1 MVTKNKVTK
10 TIVSKKAVKTN
21 KKVNNESKENKSLEE
36 FTDNT
41 TLEEDLKEIS
51 KAVEAVEEVK
61 KEDEKKKNHNLF
73 QTMKNIIWF

>member
-1 MVTKNKVTK
+1 MVTKKKVTK
-10 TIVSKKAVKTN
+10 TTVSKKAVKTN

-36 FTDNT
+36 FIDNA

-51 KAVEAVEEVK
+51 KAVEEVK

>member
-1 MVTKNKVTK
+1 MITKNKVTK
-10 TIVSKKAVKTN
+10 TIVSKKVVKTN

-36 FTDNT
+36 FIDDV

-51 KAVEAVEEVK
+51 KAVEEVK

>member
-1 MVTKNKVTK
+1 MVTKKKVTE
-10 TIVSKKAVKTN
+10 TTVSKKTVKTN
-21 KKVNNESKENKSLEE
+21 KKVNNEFKENKSLEE
-36 FTDNT
+36 FIDNA

-51 KAVEAVEEVK
+51 KAVEEVK

>member
-1 MVTKNKVTK
+1 MVTKKKVTK
-10 TIVSKKAVKTN
+10 TTVSKKAVKTN

-36 FTDNT
+36 FIDNA

-51 KAVEAVEEVK
+51 KAVKEVK

>member
-1 MVTKNKVTK
+1 MVTKKKVTK
-10 TIVSKKAVKTN
+10 NTVSKKAVKA
-21 KKVNNESKENKSLEE
+21 NNESKENRSLEE
-36 FTDNT
+36 FIDNA

-51 KAVEAVEEVK
+51 KAVEEVK

>member
-1 MVTKNKVTK
+1 MVTKKKVTK
-10 TIVSKKAVKTN
+10 NTVLKKTVKAN

-36 FTDNT
+36 FIDNA

-51 KAVEAVEEVK
+51 KAVEEVK

>member
-1 MVTKNKVTK
+1 MVTKKKVTE
-10 TIVSKKAVKTN
+10 TTVSKKTVKTN

-36 FTDNT
+36 FIDNA

-51 KAVEAVEEVK
+51 KAVEEVK
-61 KEDEKKKNHNLF
+61 KEDEKNKNHNLF

>member
-10 TIVSKKAVKTN
+10 TTVSKKAVKT
-21 KKVNNESKENKSLEE
+21 NNESKENKSLEE
-36 FTDNT
+36 FINDA

-51 KAVEAVEEVK
+51 KAAEEVK

>member
-1 MVTKNKVTK
+1 MVTEKKVTKNT
-10 TIVSKKAVKTN
+10 VSKKTVKAN
-21 KKVNNESKENKSLEE
+21 KKVNNEFKENKSLEE
-36 FTDNT
+36 FIDNA

-51 KAVEAVEEVK
+51 KAVEEVK

>member
-21 KKVNNESKENKSLEE
+21 KKVNNEFKENKSLEE
-36 FTDNT
+36 FIDNA

-51 KAVEAVEEVK
+51 KAVEEVK

>member
-1 MVTKNKVTK
+1 MVIKNKVTK

-51 KAVEAVEEVK
+51 KAVEEVK

>member
-1 MVTKNKVTK
+1 MVTKKKVTK
-10 TIVSKKAVKTN
+10 TTVSKKAVKT
-21 KKVNNESKENKSLEE
+21 NNESKENKSLEE
-36 FTDNT
+36 FTDNA

-51 KAVEAVEEVK
+51 KAVEEVK

>member
-10 TIVSKKAVKTN
+10 TTVSKKAVKTN

-36 FTDNT
+36 FIDNT

-51 KAVEAVEEVK
+51 KAVEEVK

>member
-1 MVTKNKVTK
+1 MVTKKKVTE
-10 TIVSKKAVKTN
+10 TTVSKKAVKTN

-51 KAVEAVEEVK
+51 KAVEEVK

>member
-1 MVTKNKVTK
+1 MVTKKKVTE
-10 TIVSKKAVKTN
+10 TTVSKKTVKTN

-36 FTDNT
+36 FTDNV

-51 KAVEAVEEVK
+51 KAVEEVK

>member
-1 MVTKNKVTK
+1 MVTKKKVTK
-10 TIVSKKAVKTN
+10 NTVSKKTVKAN
-21 KKVNNESKENKSLEE
+21 KKVNNEAKENKSLEE
-36 FTDNT
+36 FIDNA

-51 KAVEAVEEVK
+51 KAVEEVK

>member
-1 MVTKNKVTK
+1 MVTKKKVTK
-10 TIVSKKAVKTN
+10 NTVSKKAVKT
-21 KKVNNESKENKSLEE
+21 NNESKENKSLEE
-36 FTDNT
+36 FIDNA

-51 KAVEAVEEVK
+51 EAVEEVK

>member
-51 KAVEAVEEVK
+51 NAVEEVK

>member
-1 MVTKNKVTK
+1 MVTKKKVTEN
-10 TIVSKKAVKTN
+10 TVSKKAAKTN

-51 KAVEAVEEVK
+51 KAVEEVK
-61 KEDEKKKNHNLF
+61 KEDEEKKNHNLF

>member
-1 MVTKNKVTK
+1 MVTKKKVTK
-10 TIVSKKAVKTN
+10 NTVSKKTVKTN

-36 FTDNT
+36 FIDNA

-51 KAVEAVEEVK
+51 KTVEEVK

>member
-10 TIVSKKAVKTN
+10 TTVSKKAVKTN

-36 FTDNT
+36 FIDDA

-51 KAVEAVEEVK
+51 KAVEEVK

>member
-1 MVTKNKVTK
+1 MITKKKVTKNT
-10 TIVSKKAVKTN
+10 VSKKTVKTN

-36 FTDNT
+36 FIDNA

-51 KAVEAVEEVK
+51 KAVEEVK
-61 KEDEKKKNHNLF
+61 KEDEKKKNYNLF

>member
-1 MVTKNKVTK
+1 MVTKKKVTK
-10 TIVSKKAVKTN
+10 NTVSKKTVKA
-21 KKVNNESKENKSLEE
+21 NNESKENKSLEE
-36 FTDNT
+36 FIDNA

-51 KAVEAVEEVK
+51 KAVEEVK

>member
-36 FTDNT
+36 FIDNT

-51 KAVEAVEEVK
+51 KAVEEVK

>member
-36 FTDNT
+36 FIDDA

-51 KAVEAVEEVK
+51 KAVEEVK

>member
-1 MVTKNKVTK
+1 MVTKNT
-10 TIVSKKAVKTN
+10 VSKKTAKAN

-36 FTDNT
+36 FIDKAP
-41 TLEEDLKEIS
+41 LEEDLKEIS
-51 KAVEAVEEVK
+51 KAVEEVK

>member
-1 MVTKNKVTK
+1 MVTKKKVTK

-51 KAVEAVEEVK
+51 KAVEEVK

>member
-10 TIVSKKAVKTN
+10 TTVSKKAVKTN
-21 KKVNNESKENKSLEE
+21 KKVNNGSKENKSLEE
-36 FTDNT
+36 FIDNT
-41 TLEEDLKEIS
+41 ILEEDLKEIS
-51 KAVEAVEEVK
+51 KAGEEVK

>member
-1 MVTKNKVTK
+1 MVTKKKVTEN
-10 TIVSKKAVKTN
+10 TVSKKAAKTN

-36 FTDNT
+36 FIDNA

-51 KAVEAVEEVK
+51 KAVEEVK

>member
-1 MVTKNKVTK
+1 MVTKKKVTE
-10 TIVSKKAVKTN
+10 TTVSKKTVKTN

-51 KAVEAVEEVK
+51 KTVEEVK

>member
-1 MVTKNKVTK
+1 MITKNKVTK
-10 TIVSKKAVKTN
+10 TIVSKKVVKTN

-51 KAVEAVEEVK
+51 KAVEEVK